1 MDKINKILDT
11 GTPKQVRALFEFDR
25 NTPPPIVLK
34 KYRLWARWFFP
45 KYFKSEDAVFHK
57 DWDMRRVRLYLGK
70 DAEFLNK
77 GFRGSAKTT
86 GAKLFRA
93 FVIANDTSHFRRYM
107 RVLSKDPDNAK
118 QNVTD
123 IYNMLV
129 SRRIKALYP
138 EIFEKT
144 DAKREETMSAF
155 TTSTGIKIAA
165 KSVGVDQRGAVQE
178 DARPDFDWYDDFE
191 TRKSLFSATETYKIW
206 INMEEAKNGLNVG
219 GASEYTC
226 NYISERGNVHRLTLK
241 IDPRYQSTIA
251 IGEKKN
257 GRWVASWPGRYSHE
271 EIAALEAGTDDFEGE
286 YLCKP
291 AASKDVYFDRTAVDK
306 QKEKEVIEEVGG
318 LKIFVKYRP
327 ENRQAGGHDIG
338 GGVGLDHSASVYMD
352 FDQFPVQVIATRKS
366 NEIKPD
372 AYAHVIA
379 KDGKRFGECYQA
391 PEKNYGSTLD
401 ILKMIYPTA
410 MIHRTYDPSPDIISQ
425 NPREYGWHTNAA
437 TKPMMFAD
445 FCAAV
450 EKGLIDLND
459 PDLIAEVRS
468 YTVGDLMDR
477 DADPRLTTRHFDLLI
492 AACIC
497 WAVRKYVRARDLDAK
512 ETMPNGLGGVIKTIP
527 PSGFPFR
534 PMAQGNVRPRNK
546 SR

>member
-1 MDKINKILDT
+1 MDKVNYILEK
-11 GTPKQVRALFEFDR
+11 GTPKQVRALFEFDKHVR
-25 NTPPPIVLK
+25 PEDMIK
-34 KYRLWARWFFP
+34 KYRLWVRWFFP
-45 KYFKSEDAVFHK
+45 KYFKSEDATFHK
-57 DWDMRRVRLYLGK
+57 LWDMKRVRLYLGK
-70 DAEFLNK
+70 DLEFLNK

-129 SRRIKALYP
+129 SKRVKALYP

-226 NYISERGNVHRLTLK
+226 NYISERGNVHRLTEK
-241 IDPRYQSTIA
+241 IDPEKQSTIA
-251 IGEKKN
+251 IGEKRGGK
-257 GRWVASWPGRYSHE
+257 WIPSWPSRYTHE
-271 EIAALEAGTDDFEGE
+271 DIERFEESADDFEGE
-286 YLCKP
+286 YLCQP
-291 AASKDVYFDRTAVDK
+291 AASKDVYFDRESVEK
-306 QKEKEVIEEVGG
+306 QEAKEVREEIGG
-318 LKIFVKYRP
+318 LKIFTKYHA
-327 ENRQAGGHDIG
+327 ENRIAGGHDIG

-352 FDQFPVQVIATRKS
+352 FDVFPVQVLATRKT

-372 AYAHVIA
+372 AYAHVIS

-401 ILKMIYPTA
+401 ILKMIYPTG
-410 MIHRTYDPSPDIISQ
+410 MIHKTYDPSPDIISQ
-425 NPREYGWHTNAA
+425 HPKEYGWHTNAA
-437 TKPMMFAD
+437 TKPMMLAD

-450 EKGLIDLND
+450 EKGLVELND
-459 PDLIAEVRS
+459 PDLIAEVKS
-468 YTVGDLMDR
+468 YTVGDLMDK
-477 DADPRLTTRHFDLLI
+477 DADPRMTTRHFDLLM

-497 WAVRKYVRARDLDAK
+497 WAIRKYVRARDLNTK
-512 ETMPNGLGGVIKTIP
+512 EGMSNGLGGVIKTIP
-527 PSGFPFR
+527 QTFAFR
-534 PMAQGNVRPRNK
+534 PAAQGHQRPKNK